1 VIGGARR
8 QENRKA
14 EEMANGKAGPPN
26 QYERYF
32 VGLKL

>member
-8 QENRKA
+8 TENRKA
-14 EEMANGKAGPPN
+14 EEMANGTTGPLN

-32 VGLKL
+32 AGLKL